1 MLPDFA
7 HRPFSSISLCV
18 ALGLTVLQ
26 PIAAFADLKA
36 AETCAVTLSPD
47 QRLIYE
53 AVKPDVKLD
62 ADLFKLVRTKVI
74 ALVTAG
80 RVPRSSAPDDAQIAA
95 KCLKLLQS

>member
-1 MLPDFA
+1 MLPSFMP
-7 HRPFSSISLCV
+7 RLFVNFRLWTV
-18 ALGLTVLQ
+18 LGLTVLQ
-26 PIAAFADLKA
+26 PIAASADMEA
-36 AETCAVTLSPD
+36 AETCAVTLSAD

-62 ADLFKLVRTKVI
+62 TYLFKLVRTKVI

-95 KCLKLLQS
+95 KCLKQLQS